1 LEDIVPTSRLLKVEL
16 KSVLAPQM
24 WTDDRSS
31 IKLPAESAGMFE
43 LRHCTADT
51 SPFHPETGNGSEN
64 VGDVIPSVGTGMQ
77 AYIKKDTCN
86 VCNLKM

>member
-1 LEDIVPTSRLLKVEL
+1 
-16 KSVLAPQM
+16 
-24 WTDDRSS
+24 
-31 IKLPAESAGMFE
+31 MFE